1 MVGKITSTMMSLV
14 IAGFAAASLGLASA
28 PTPTWAAD
36 APAAK
41 AKPCRDD
48 KGKFTKC
55 PAPEAAKPK
64 PCRDAKGKFIK
75 CPKP

>member
-1 MVGKITSTMMSLV
+1 MVGKSTATMLSLV
-14 IAGFAAASLGLASA
+14 IAGFAAVSLGLASA
-28 PTPTWAAD
+28 PTPAWAAE
-36 APAAK
+36 APAK

-55 PAPEAAKPK
+55 PAPQAAKPK
-64 PCRDAKGKFIK
+64 QCRDAKGKFIK